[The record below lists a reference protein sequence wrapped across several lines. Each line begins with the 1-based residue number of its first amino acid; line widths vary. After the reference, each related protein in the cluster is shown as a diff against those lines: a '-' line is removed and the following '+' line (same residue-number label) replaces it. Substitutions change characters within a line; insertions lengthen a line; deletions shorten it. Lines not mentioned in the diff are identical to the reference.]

1 MQVTTQLLSR
11 EHDHDHEHD
20 ESCEHGHDH
29 SHANVRLPVMIAG
42 LAFVANGFFIEWA
55 GKFGLLD
62 GYLTSIRVNEISAA
76 IGALI
81 LGTPIVWTA
90 LKDARLGRLSTN
102 ELVAIAVM
110 ASFASGHYYEAGVV
124 SFFMLLGEIIETK
137 TAAGAR
143 ESIAQL
149 IKLTPTRA
157 NRITNDNGGEE
168 EVAVSA
174 LQVGDRIRVRP
185 GDNVAAD
192 GVILSGSGAINE
204 ANVTGE
210 SLPRDKEAGDEV
222 FQGTVNTTGVLEV
235 RVTKAG
241 QDTTFSRLQR
251 MILDAER
258 SKLPLMKIVD
268 QYMGF
273 YTPLVL
279 VIGAL
284 VWAFTN
290 DLSRVITVFIVS
302 CPCAFILATPTAM
315 VASLSAAARLGVL
328 IKKVS
333 DIEVA
338 AKINAFVFDKTGT
351 VTTGNLAVSRLAPAE
366 GTKPAELLLTAATA
380 EKYSKHPTALA
391 LARLADEAGLD
402 LPEPGDFKEVAG
414 QGVSARVEGD
424 TVLVG
429 RDIWLKQHDIG
440 GDFAKSVDLDET
452 EGYSLIYVAKNGK
465 FIGWLGMSDQTRDES
480 IESIETLR
488 EEGVRRV
495 ALVSGDRKPVAA
507 RVGNAIGCDEVAAE
521 CLPQHK
527 VDFVKDTKKKGYHVA
542 VVGDGVND
550 APALAAGDLGIAM
563 GAAGSD
569 VAINSASIALMNSDL
584 RRLPFLVRLSRMT
597 RSVIFQNL
605 LVGVL
610 FVVGG
615 LVMASMAY
623 INPIVAAILHVLG
636 GLIVVFNSARLVR
649 QGEELEPFV
658 EEDAGEEDAS
668 AEPQSSPVA
677 A

>member
-11 EHDHDHEHD
+11 EHEHDHEHD

-279 VIGAL
+279 VIGA
-284 VWAFTN
+284 
-290 DLSRVITVFIVS
+290 SGG
-302 CPCAFILATPTAM
+302 CGTA
-315 VASLSAAARLGVL
+315 G
-328 IKKVS
+328 IQ
-333 DIEVA
+333 
-338 AKINAFVFDKTGT
+338 
-351 VTTGNLAVSRLAPAE
+351 
-366 GTKPAELLLTAATA
+366 
-380 EKYSKHPTALA
+380 
-391 LARLADEAGLD
+391 LAR
-402 LPEPGDFKEVAG
+402 
-414 QGVSARVEGD
+414 
-424 TVLVG
+424 
-429 RDIWLKQHDIG
+429 
-440 GDFAKSVDLDET
+440 
-452 EGYSLIYVAKNGK
+452 
-465 FIGWLGMSDQTRDES
+465 
-480 IESIETLR
+480 
-488 EEGVRRV
+488 
-495 ALVSGDRKPVAA
+495 
-507 RVGNAIGCDEVAAE
+507 
-521 CLPQHK
+521 
-527 VDFVKDTKKKGYHVA
+527 
-542 VVGDGVND
+542 
-550 APALAAGDLGIAM
+550 AM
-563 GAAGSD
+563 GAAEV
-569 VAINSASIALMNSDL
+569 VAA
-584 RRLPFLVRLSRMT
+584 
-597 RSVIFQNL
+597 
-605 LVGVL
+605 
-610 FVVGG
+610 VVGRAAQTKPG
-615 LVMASMAY
+615 RSWIAATRLQPRRNPRTRPRRPTGENCLLSTPLPIIFVRRRERPPWVIYTLSAKTKT
-623 INPIVAAILHVLG
+623 ING
-636 GLIVVFNSARLVR
+636 GSTSSFFRS
-649 QGEELEPFV
+649 
-658 EEDAGEEDAS
+658 
-668 AEPQSSPVA
+668 SSPKAPRRCSSVSHILA
-677 A
+677 SWWR